1 MLQQFATSPA
11 KKVLMRTSND
21 NYSNCCI
28 VFNVTT
34 PGRRPPTFIPKWDLL
49 QYKLNGNEGRSLL
62 GMQLNLEQ
70 NWQHGC
76 CCTAANSMPCS
87 SILGSQFA
95 IVQPHSTP
103 QKHSNISNWIWKL
116 HQSVQGGCK
125 TSQQLCLRNAARA
138 GHAYCSGQFGDS

>member
-70 NWQHGC
+70 NWQHVC

-87 SILGSQFA
+87 SILGSQFTTFYA
-95 IVQPHSTP
+95 TETFQHF
-103 QKHSNISNWIWKL
+103 
-116 HQSVQGGCK
+116 
-125 TSQQLCLRNAARA
+125 QLNLETASICVRRLQDFPATLLEK
-138 GHAYCSGQFGDS
+138 CC